1 MLACMRG
8 LSVVP
13 LALVLAVSLVGCS
26 DGGDDVEPSASATST
41 PAPDGPGA
49 PSSTPD
55 AGGVDAPIAQE
66 DIPGCEEIDAVLLA
80 ALPAGA
86 TPDAAGQT
94 FDDPSV
100 DVEGSCGYR
109 ANDALVQVT
118 VSAIPFT
125 EDEMAALATGPTVRP
140 SATGDA
146 AGLLVMTSDEM
157 GDDGEWLNGSVLAF
171 DGAVSVSITA
181 RAEGGE
187 PTVVPEALTIGA
199 ATDAAVAV
207 HDLVG

>member
-13 LALVLAVSLVGCS
+13 LALVLAVALVGCS
-26 DGGDDVEPSASATST
+26 DGGEDAEPSASATASQV
-41 PAPDGPGA
+41 PDGPGT

-55 AGGVDAPIAQE
+55 AGGVDAPIGQQ
-66 DIPGCEEIDAVLLA
+66 DIPVCEAVDAVLLA

-109 ANDALVQVT
+109 AGGALVQVT

-125 EDEMAALATGPTVRP
+125 ETEMAALSQGPTVRA
-140 SATGDA
+140 SATGAA
-146 AGLLVMTSDEM
+146 AGLVVMSSDEM
-157 GDDGEWLNGSVLAF
+157 GDDAEWLNGSVLAF

-181 RAEGGE
+181 RSEGGE
-187 PTVVPEALTIGA
+187 PTLVPEAIAIGA